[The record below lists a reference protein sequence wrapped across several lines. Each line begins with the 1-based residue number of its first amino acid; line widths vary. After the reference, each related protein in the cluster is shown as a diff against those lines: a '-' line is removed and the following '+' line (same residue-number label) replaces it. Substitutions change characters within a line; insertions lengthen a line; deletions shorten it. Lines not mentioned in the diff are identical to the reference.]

1 VLSWLKDAKIDT
13 VLNDP
18 GKPWQNGTNESF
30 NGKFRDE
37 CLGMEWFR
45 NRMEAKAVIEVWRV
59 HYNEDRPHSSI
70 AYLCGTRTWIPRA
83 TTSGGYMERT
93 TPSIPWAT
101 TSYDSLCCI
110 N

>member
-1 VLSWLKDAKIDT
+1 MLRWLKDAGIET

-45 NRMEAKAVIEVWRV
+45 TRMEAKAVIEGWRV

-70 AYLCGTRTWIPRA
+70 AYL
-83 TTSGGYMERT
+83 
-93 TPSIPWAT
+93 TPKAFKKQEEKKARMAKGEEDQEQISTPTAGAV
-101 TSYDSLCCI
+101 L